1 MIMDLATSLNELTFK
16 VESQINNTGNI
27 ETKIDDINSN
37 IENKIGDVNSKIGDL
52 KQILLSVKNNMNSNF
67 SEIETELEIQEDIER
82 KIDDLDADLNDLG
95 SGIVAISADIL
106 QKIDD
111 LEEDVYDMGSGLGN
125 QIYDLEEDVYE
136 MGSGLGNQI
145 YDLEEDVKYM
155 GSGLR
160 NQIYGLDE
168 DMIQMGSGL
177 ENKIN
182 NVDRDVDD
190 MNADIS
196 NQINEL
202 DNDVYSWGSGLRHEI
217 YDLEYDV
224 YNMGSGLGAELDKI
238 EDKLDAIECP
248 EGFYAF
254 NPWHQCFKFINKK
267 VSWEDAKIACHD
279 EGLQLAIPM
288 DPVPVT
294 DWLAR
299 NEVDDDEYVW
309 IDARGNGN
317 GNIVW
322 QRTGEVISNDNRYWY
337 TENSGMPSDYTSA
350 YYCLELLTDYY
361 YIEKVG
367 MEERPFY
374 VTGCTKLRYPLCEL
388 IRSDDTGTYKFEAAN
403 TED

>member
-95 SGIVAISADIL
+95 SGIVAISADIS
-106 QKIDD
+106 QKID
-111 LEEDVYDMGSGLGN
+111 
-125 QIYDLEEDVYE
+125 DLEEDVYE

-168 DMIQMGSGL
+168 DMFQMGSGL

-202 DNDVYSWGSGLRHEI
+202 DNDVYSMGSGLRHEI

-248 EGFYAF
+248 EEFYAF

-294 DWLAR
+294 EWLTSY
-299 NEVDDDEYVW
+299 EVDDDEYVW

-388 IRSDDTGTYKFEAAN
+388 IRSY
-403 TED
+403 